1 MIKMRFIV
9 LLILLVPAVI
19 SAQQNEVLIRIGSHE
34 VSKGEF
40 ERIYNKNNRNLMDES
55 GVKSPEEYLGM
66 YVNFK
71 LKVLEAMKL
80 RMDTARS
87 FKTELAGYRKD
98 LAAPYLTDMKYDE
111 EMVRALYDRMKMEVS
126 ASHILF
132 RVNQDAGR
140 EQELAALQKAQKVKN
155 EILNGKDF
163 HAAALEYSEDPSA
176 RSNKG
181 SLGYFSAFQMVTPFE
196 NMAFSTPVGEV
207 SEPVRTSFGYHL
219 IKVHDLRENRG
230 EVKVAHIMKIFP
242 RDEPYDK
249 NKIKAEIDSV
259 YNLLIQGADF
269 AELAASFSDDKR
281 SASEKGEMPW
291 FSANQMIP
299 EFSEPAFALKNRG
312 DISKPVETQFGYHI
326 IKKIDQRPVPSFDE
340 SRERIVANIKKD
352 PERSSSTRKVFVEKL
367 KKEYGF
373 TEAPENFSRIKNI
386 AVNENI
392 PNDAPLFTID
402 SNKFYI
408 SDFRKFLQKQRI
420 NEGIFDDHYKI
431 WEEAEIINLEDSRL
445 EEKHPEFRYLMQE
458 YHDGL
463 LFFNIM
469 EDKIWKTAADDTIG
483 LINYYRKNPKKFFWE
498 ERFKGIIISCHVEN
512 ACQEAEKYFDSG
524 MSVTEVED
532 ILNQDENVLEITEG
546 MWEKGDNPV
555 VDYFVWS
562 GPAPAGFNP
571 SLTMVRGE
579 TVSPE
584 PKKLDEAK
592 GLYISAY
599 QEYLEERWLQELR
612 KKYKIK
618 VNKKLL
624 KTISHV

>member
-1 MIKMRFIV
+1 MVV
-9 LLILLVPAVI
+9 LIPAVL

-34 VSKGEF
+34 VSKEEY

-55 GVKSPEEYLGM
+55 GIKSPEEYLGM

-71 LKVLEAMKL
+71 LKVIEALHLK
-80 RMDTARS
+80 MDTAIS

-111 EMVRALYDRMKMEVS
+111 EMVRALYDRMKKEVN

-132 RVNQDAGR
+132 RVPQDAGND
-140 EQELAALQKAQKVKN
+140 QDLAALGKAQMERG

-163 HAAALEYSEDPSA
+163 DAAALEYSEDPSV

-181 SLGYFSAFQMVTPFE
+181 RLGYFSAFQMVTPFE
-196 NMAFSTPVGEV
+196 NVAFSTPVGEV

-219 IKVHDLRENRG
+219 IKVHDLRENQG
-230 EVKVAHIMKIFP
+230 EIKVAHIMKIFP

-249 NKIKAEIDSV
+249 DEIKAEVDSV

-269 AELAASFSDDKR
+269 AEIAASFSDDRR
-281 SASEKGEMPW
+281 SAAEGGEMPW

-299 EFSEPAFALKNRG
+299 EFSEPAFALQNPG

-326 IKKIDQRPVPSFDE
+326 IKKIDQRPVPSFAE
-340 SRERIVANIKKD
+340 SRERIEANIKKD
-352 PERSSSTRKVFVEKL
+352 PERSNSTRKVFVGNL
-367 KKEYGF
+367 KEEYGF
-373 TEAPENFSRIKNI
+373 RKLTENLSRIENLP
-386 AVNENI
+386 VTENI
-392 PNDAPLFTID
+392 SNDATLFSID
-402 SNKFYI
+402 NKKFYI
-408 SDFRKFLQKQRI
+408 SDFRKFLQKQKI
-420 NEGIFDDHYKI
+420 TDGVFADHYDI
-431 WEEAEIINLEDSRL
+431 WEEAEIINLEDSKL
-445 EEKHPEFRYLMQE
+445 EEKHPDFRYLMQE

-469 EDKIWKTAADDTIG
+469 EDKIWKTAADDTTG
-483 LINYYRKNPKKFFWE
+483 LLNYYSKNPGKFLWE
-498 ERFKGIIISCHVEN
+498 ERFKGLIITCQDEN
-512 ACQEAEKYFDSG
+512 TCQEAEKFFDSG
-524 MSVTEVED
+524 ISLSEVED
-532 ILNQDENVLEITEG
+532 LLNIDEKNIDITEG
-546 MWEKGDNPV
+546 IWEKGDNPV
-555 VDYFVWS
+555 IDYFVWS
-562 GPAPAGFNP
+562 EPAPAGFNP

-584 PKKLDEAK
+584 PKKLDEAR

-599 QEYLEERWLQELR
+599 QEYLEEKWLKELK